1 MIIVAE
7 GIPVT
12 TSVVGVVTALATL
25 LTAVS
30 LLAGTL
36 PALIRLRR
44 EVKEGRAE
52 VRDVHKIVN
61 QQRTDGLNFQRALI
75 RALQDAGVAVP
86 VDQSIAEGGASK
98 LEER

>member
-1 MIIVAE
+1 
-7 GIPVT
+7 
-12 TSVVGVVTALATL
+12 
-25 LTAVS
+25 
-30 LLAGTL
+30 
-36 PALIRLRR
+36 LIRLRR